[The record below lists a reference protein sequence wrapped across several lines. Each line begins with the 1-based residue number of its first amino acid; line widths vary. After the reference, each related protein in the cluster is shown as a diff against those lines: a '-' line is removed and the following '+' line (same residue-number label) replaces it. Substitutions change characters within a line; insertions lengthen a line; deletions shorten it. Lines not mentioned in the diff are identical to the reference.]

1 MHDVA
6 VSLSRLSYFLTHL
19 PLQNARYRDSLQAIL
34 LPSDKAGLPLIVF
47 KEVKNIRFYEGDH
60 NDWDPDTGFVGQ
72 LYKRWENSK
81 KHILSLPKTG
91 LEATSAT
98 CPTEMN
104 SFTSPRRG
112 TTQKSF
118 GKRIIPS
125 ISIAIWQVMSAIGDT
140 RVNLFIPECEKLPS
154 GRPKQVPRCRYLSY
168 HSVRSCHC
176 CRSDHCYQNNPIIA
190 SRVAYFVAISVPPP
204 QPQPTASIP

>member
-1 MHDVA
+1 M
-6 VSLSRLSYFLTHL
+6 
-19 PLQNARYRDSLQAIL
+19 
-34 LPSDKAGLPLIVF
+34 F
-47 KEVKNIRFYEGDH
+47 KEVEDIRFHERDH
-60 NDWDPDTGFVGQ
+60 NEWDPDTEFVGQ

-98 CPTEMN
+98 CPMEMN
-104 SFTSPRRG
+104 SITTPRRG
-112 TTQKSF
+112 TTQESF

-125 ISIAIWQVMSAIGDT
+125 ISIAIWQVVSAIGDT

-176 CRSDHCYQNNPIIA
+176 CRSDHCNQIYPIIA
-190 SRVAYFVAISVPPP
+190 SRVAYFVAISVPTSATSANFFDTLAAKSKLFVLD
-204 QPQPTASIP
+204 QQQASERSIEYIQSEI